1 MNSYREGKMRHAGTA
16 GAVVLL
22 SVTLLLAGAETFA
35 DESVYEIQKKILKS
49 AEEMYM
55 PGLAYLEKD
64 PDPGIGEWIREKALV
79 WMPLVNYVEDHV
91 PYESEIEDEET
102 IARILEAQAND
113 ENAVDEDG
121 RLIGEPDESE
131 AAATEV
137 TPTVDMSIE
146 KLRDFDYLLSNFYT
160 VDSSTMIG
168 PDQLNA
174 DDLLG
179 RSMKI
184 DNTEEGPKIL
194 IFHTHSQEEFADSTP
209 GDTATSIVGVG
220 EYLTQLLNEKG
231 IETIHDTGVYDIING
246 KLDRSNAY
254 ENAEASVR
262 PIIEAN
268 PSIQV
273 AIDLHRDGV
282 AEGTHLVTEVNGKPT
297 AKIMYFNGL
306 SRSRTNGDIEY
317 LYNPYIQDNLAFS
330 LQMQLASESMY
341 PGFVRHIYLR
351 AYRYNLHLLP
361 KSLLIEAGA
370 QTNTVEEMMNA
381 MEVLSDILYSVIL
394 GESCLIF
401 SGTGDILFIG
411 MFCSDVERREKENA
425 NGSKKY
431 I

>member
-1 MNSYREGKMRHAGTA
+1 MLPYMEGIKRKPFRQPKAA
-16 GAVVLL
+16 AYAVLL
-22 SVTLLLAGAETFA
+22 AVSAVWIGAEGFA
-35 DESVYEIQKKILKS
+35 ESWLYEFQEKLLTN

-55 PGLAYLEKD
+55 PGLSYLNRTPEKD
-64 PDPGIGEWIREKALV
+64 VNELVMGQALGWFPLADYASDHIQGEQ
-79 WMPLVNYVEDHV
+79 P
-91 PYESEIEDEET
+91 IEDEET
-102 IARILEAQAND
+102 VAKILEAQAND
-113 ENAVDEDG
+113 ENAVDENG
-121 RLIGEPDESE
+121 NLVGEPDESE
-131 AAATEV
+131 AAVQTV

-168 PDQLNA
+168 PEQLNA

-184 DNTEEGPKIL
+184 DNTTGGPKIL
-194 IFHTHSQEEFADSTP
+194 IFHTHSQEEFVDSTP
-209 GDTATSIVGVG
+209 GDPATSIVGVG

-246 KLDRSNAY
+246 QLDRSNAY

-262 PIIEAN
+262 PLIEAN
-268 PSIQV
+268 PTLEV

-282 AEGTHLVTEVNGKPT
+282 AEGTHLVTEINGKPT

-306 SRSRTNGDIEY
+306 SRSRTNGDIDY

-330 LQMQLASESMY
+330 LQMQLASESLY

-381 MEVLSDILYSVIL
+381 MEVLADTLYHVIM
-394 GESCLIF
+394 E
-401 SGTGDILFIG
+401 D
-411 MFCSDVERREKENA
+411 
-425 NGSKKY
+425 
-431 I
+431 